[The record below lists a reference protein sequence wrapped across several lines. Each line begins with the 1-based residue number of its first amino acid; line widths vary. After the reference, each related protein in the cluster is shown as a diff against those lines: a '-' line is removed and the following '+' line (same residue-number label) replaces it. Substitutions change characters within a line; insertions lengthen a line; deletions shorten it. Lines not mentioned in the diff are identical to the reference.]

1 MTGLR
6 QRVAIIAAV
15 SLGVL
20 ALVPASRPALAQTA
34 TQTWPDKPIRL
45 IVPFAAGGLADVT
58 MRIVG
63 DKLAQRLGQRVIIDN
78 RPSGGGIAAA
88 QAVAQSP
95 ADGYTLMVLTN
106 GTAIS
111 VGLFKSLPFDPVKDF
126 VPISSVAYFDLVLLV
141 EGKSSPIKT
150 VADLLAAAR
159 RQGAKMNIGTINPGS
174 TQNLSAELFKSVTGI
189 EAMIVP
195 FRTTP
200 EVQTA
205 IMRGDVTV
213 GFESYAALKGAIEG
227 GDLRAIATS
236 GSTRSL
242 PTVPTVR
249 ESGVENYEVVGWNA
263 IFAPAGTP
271 AAAVARL
278 NAEINAI
285 MALPGVKQRILDL
298 GTEPRASTPAEIKAR
313 LESDIKKWGDV
324 IEHAKIEKR

>member
-1 MTGLR
+1 MS
-6 QRVAIIAAV
+6 
-15 SLGVL
+15 SLSRRRLLATTAL
-20 ALVPASRPALAQTA
+20 ALAAPAVVRAQAWPTKQIRMIAPYPPGGGVDTVSRAFSEKMSP
-34 TQTWPDKPIRL
+34 K
-45 IVPFAAGGLADVT
+45 
-58 MRIVG
+58 
-63 DKLAQRLGQRVIIDN
+63 LGQTIVVDN
-78 RPSGGGIAAA
+78 QPGAGATIGASALQR
-88 QAVAQSP
+88 SP

-285 MALPGVKQRILDL
+285 MTLPDVKQRILDL